1 MSVADLFGALIFG
14 SIGLVSFL
22 VGKKRS
28 NAKLMIIGILLMG
41 YPYVIPSTLA
51 LYLIGILLTAS
62 LFVFRG

>member
-1 MSVADLFGALIFG
+1 MSAADLFGALIFG
-14 SIGLVSFL
+14 TIGLVSFM

-28 NAKLMIIGILLMG
+28 DAKLMIIGILLMG
-41 YPYVIPSTLA
+41 YSYLIPNTIA